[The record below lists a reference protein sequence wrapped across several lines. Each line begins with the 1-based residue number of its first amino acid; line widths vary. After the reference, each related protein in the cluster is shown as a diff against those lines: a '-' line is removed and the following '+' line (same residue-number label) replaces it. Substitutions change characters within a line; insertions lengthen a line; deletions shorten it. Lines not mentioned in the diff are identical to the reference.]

1 MQIDLAAFGLSNML
15 LQLNAT
21 NLFDEQYLG
30 NISSQTNALTITD
43 VDPVTA
49 GNQSR
54 SGSRPT
60 YSVGA
65 PQAFQVQLKTKF

>member
-1 MQIDLAAFGLSNML
+1 ML

-54 SGSRPT
+54 SGSAPT

-65 PQAFQVQLKTKF
+65 PQTFQVQLKTKF